1 MAYIGKS
8 PPTSGKDAGA
18 SFDIDDISGEFNGS
32 TTAFDIEVGGTA
44 LSPTTTNVFIF
55 LGGVLQHPGDAYT
68 VSGSQI
74 AFTAAPDS
82 GVSFHGTILGHT
94 RTITPDQG
102 TVADSSFAA
111 SAITAISG
119 SFTAVSSSLASRI
132 SSEEGEAEG
141 SVISSSAQIAADI
154 SGSIT
159 STSSSIATRFDSR
172 ETDMTLATASIAA
185 ITASIST
192 AKTDIS
198 TNTSNMTLATA
209 SIAAITASVSS
220 IKTDAFA
227 GTAGTETVFSGSATS
242 TGSFG
247 SIYTDKNVNASAF
260 VGDGSSLTGIDI
272 PTAAAISG
280 SVVSGVSGSA
290 ASTGSFGRVEANNVA
305 YPPRASGGIESYYT
319 GYKVHTFLADPPTE
333 SRGWPNEVRELGTSG
348 SFVVHQD
355 LICDILCVAGGGGG
369 GRGKNGSGGGAG
381 GMIVSS
387 SVSVP
392 VGIYTTVVGFG
403 GKGGWE
409 QYILANF
416 AQTTG
421 SHGSNGSNSSI
432 DTTPPSIA
440 IGGGGGVSNG
450 RGSDKSG
457 ASGGSGGGCSKYGS
471 GGAGTTGQG
480 NAGESSPVGSS
491 GESDGISATGGGG
504 GAGEAGGADGDRCGG
519 DGLQNDFRTGFN
531 VYYAGGGSG
540 TEDGRRADIPG
551 GLGGGGLGST
561 ADNGAHAI
569 PHTGGG
575 GGGGGENAAWDGGD
589 GGSGII
595 VIRYVN

>member
-1 MAYIGKS
+1 MALTRILGS
-8 PPTSGKDAGA
+8 FKDA
-18 SFDIDDISGEFNGS
+18 I
-32 TTAFDIEVGGTA
+32 
-44 LSPTTTNVFIF
+44 LTNV
-55 LGGVLQHPGDAYT
+55 V
-68 VSGSQI
+68 
-74 AFTAAPDS
+74 
-82 GVSFHGTILGHT
+82 
-94 RTITPDQG
+94 
-102 TVADSSFAA
+102 
-111 SAITAISG
+111 
-119 SFTAVSSSLASRI
+119 
-132 SSEEGEAEG
+132 
-141 SVISSSAQIAADI
+141 SSSAQIASDI
-154 SGSIT
+154 SGS
-159 STSSSIATRFDSR
+159 SF
-172 ETDMTLATASIAA
+172 
-185 ITASIST
+185 
-192 AKTDIS
+192 KG
-198 TNTSNMTLATA
+198 
-209 SIAAITASVSS
+209 
-220 IKTDAFA
+220 A
-227 GTAGTETVFSGSATS
+227 GGTES
-242 TGSFG
+242 TF
-247 SIYTDKNVNASAF
+247 
-260 VGDGSSLTGIDI
+260 
-272 PTAAAISG
+272 
-280 SVVSGVSGSA
+280 SGSA

-333 SRGWPNEVRELGTSG
+333 SRRLQEVRELGTSG

-480 NAGESSPVGSS
+480 NAGESSPVGSA

-575 GGGGGENAAWDGGD
+575 GGGGGENAAWEGGA